1 MTWLQQKKADWNRLK
16 EQYGKVAIGTYLA
29 LWVLVLATYFIGLQ
43 VGFDMKIKP
52 EGSGFGAIL
61 VGSWAFAKLSQI
73 PRIIITIAITPT
85 VAKWLNK
92 EPVLVGEE

>member
-1 MTWLQQKKADWNRLK
+1 MTWLQQKKADWDRLK
-16 EQYGKVAIGTYLA
+16 EQYGRVAIGTYLS
-29 LWVLVLATYFIGLQ
+29 LWVLVLATYFIGFQ

-52 EGSGFGAIL
+52 EGSGLWAIVVGA
-61 VGSWAFAKLSQI
+61 WAFAKLSQI
-73 PRIIITIAITPT
+73 PRLIITIAITPT